1 MYIPTIFYAL
11 KSRTTKKLVFSDFGY
26 ANETFHLRMLENQN
40 YNTKNIRKT
49 RTWHV
54 RKYSEVW

>member
-1 MYIPTIFYAL
+1 MYLMYIPTIFYAL

-49 RTWHV
+49 RT
-54 RKYSEVW
+54 